1 MRNLLR
7 RIIGIIGCLL
17 CTLTV
22 SYAQWNSDRAAVYE
36 GTCLADE
43 GAWCWFADPRA
54 LHYESPEGDINRSYI
69 GYIDVHGNIKA
80 LQYDFLS
87 GQRKEIL
94 VRSYFQPDDH
104 NNPTFLVL
112 PDGRI
117 MIFYSRHT
125 DEPCFYY
132 RISRCPGDITDLGAE
147 QKIVTKD
154 NTTYPSPFILS
165 DDPEHIYLCWRGI
178 NWHPTIARLTLP
190 DENDQVKI
198 DWGPYQMVQSSGARP
213 YAKYQSNGKDKI
225 MLTYTTGHP
234 DNEQPNWLYF
244 NFVNINTLQLEDVT
258 GKVLSDIAAGP
269 FRVNKTEDYLSKNPV
284 TVVDH
289 TPGIRD
295 WVWQVAADKDGL
307 PVIAMVKIN
316 DEKTSHDYYY
326 VRWDGKQWVS
336 RFLVNGGGHFH
347 QTPDIEK
354 CYSAGMALDPVNP
367 NVVYCSIPING
378 AFGKIYEIV
387 KYTVDPLTGQI
398 DTERVT
404 RHSRKNNVRPYILPG
419 SENSPL
425 RLVWM
430 HGDYYDWIVSNQ
442 RPGYPTSVYGD
453 MAWSKENV
461 LLDSALIAEGHKAYP
476 VSDKKMLK
484 IKSDKKWKNSDFTL
498 SLHLT
503 LNSDSVG
510 GVLCEGSGWTYGLD
524 AILWKPYVLAGDA
537 KYESCN
543 ILGTADS
550 WLRYGRGTNGKW
562 YPAERFKTFHLVLTY
577 QNGKLTTYLNGLIDQ
592 VIKVEECPLKTIEI
606 GGFDGYVSDYRLYHR
621 VLNQEE
627 IESLVSESHE

>member
-1 MRNLLR
+1 MKNLFR
-7 RIIGIIGCLL
+7 RVIGSIGCFL
-17 CTLTV
+17 CTLTG
-22 SYAQWNSDRAAVYE
+22 SYAQGISDRAAVYE

-54 LHYESPEGDINRSYI
+54 LHYESVEGDVNRSYI

-80 LQYDFLS
+80 SQYDFLS
-87 GQRKEIL
+87 GQRKEVL

-147 QKIVTKD
+147 QKIKTKD

-190 DENDQVKI
+190 DENDRVKI

-244 NFVNINTLQLEDVT
+244 NYVNIHTLQLEDVT

-269 FRVNKTEDYLSKNPV
+269 LRVNKTEDYLSKNPV

-289 TPGIRD
+289 TPGMRD
-295 WVWQVAADKDGL
+295 WVWQIAADKEGL
-307 PVIAMVKIN
+307 PVIAMVKIS
-316 DEKTSHDYYY
+316 DDKTSHDYYY
-326 VRWDGKQWVS
+326 VRWDGKKWVS

-354 CYSAGMALDPVNP
+354 CYSAGMALDPVSP
-367 NVVYCSIPING
+367 NVVYCSVPVNG
-378 AFGKIYEIV
+378 AFGRMYEIM
-387 KYTVDPLTGQI
+387 KYTVNTATGQV

-453 MAWSKENV
+453 IVWPTEEV
-461 LLDSALIAEGHKAYP
+461 LLDSALIRVGNAACP
-476 VSDKKMLK
+476 VSGKEMLK

-510 GVLCEGSGWTYGLD
+510 GVLCEGGDWTYGLD
-524 AILWKPYVLAGDA
+524 AASWKPYVQIGKV
-537 KYESCN
+537 KYEGCN
-543 ILGTADS
+543 ILGSADS

-562 YPAERFKTFHLVLTY
+562 YPVERFKAFHLALTY

-592 VIKVEECPLKTIEI
+592 VIKMEECPLKTIKI
-606 GGFDGYVSDYRLYHR
+606 GGVDGEVSDYRLYHR
-621 VLNQEE
+621 ALNQEE